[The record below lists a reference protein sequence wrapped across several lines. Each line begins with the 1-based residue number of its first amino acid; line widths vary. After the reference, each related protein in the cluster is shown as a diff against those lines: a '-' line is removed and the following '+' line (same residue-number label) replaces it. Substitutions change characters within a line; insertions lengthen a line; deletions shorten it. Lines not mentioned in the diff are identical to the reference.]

1 MFYRNFDVAEQLL
14 CAAAYRHAK
23 GIDRIGRVEVEHI
36 QVFNIVDKV
45 LGIKAA
51 SCEGDIGDT
60 QRRSLRKGGLL
71 IKLIIFCGIAAVNVI
86 EQVTTIVLPVIIC
99 KQCRYA
105 ADLFN
110 EAFPCGN
117 TEAVMRCIR
126 YYILMFQPQFPKQR
140 AEGVLPAARI
150 GNVEYIFEPWS
161 VA

>member
-1 MFYRNFDVAEQLL
+1 MLYRNFDVSEQLF

-45 LGIKAA
+45 LGVKAA
-51 SCEGDIGDT
+51 SCEGDVGDT

-86 EQVTTIVLPVIIC
+86 EQVAPIVLPVVIC
-99 KQCRYA
+99 KPCCYG

-117 TEAVMRCIR
+117 TEAAIQRIR
-126 YYILMFQPQFPKQR
+126 YRILM
-140 AEGVLPAARI
+140 V
-150 GNVEYIFEPWS
+150 
-161 VA
+161 